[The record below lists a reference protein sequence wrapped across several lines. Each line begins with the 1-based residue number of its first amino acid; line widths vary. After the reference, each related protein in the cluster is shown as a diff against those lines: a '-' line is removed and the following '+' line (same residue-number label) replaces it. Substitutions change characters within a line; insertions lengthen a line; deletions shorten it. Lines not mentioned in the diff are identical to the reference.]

1 MTLMLKQTMLRIAL
15 VTLFLMGARQITFGQ
30 IDHWE
35 TTVYEWDSWSYMVP
49 DSPVDTDWNTIDFDA
64 GSWPTGSGGFGYGD
78 GDDNTLIPPG
88 TISVY
93 QRIEFEVVDKEAIE
107 AAALTIDFDD
117 AFVAYLNGQ
126 EIARQLLAG
135 VGQPDFDQL
144 AAGLHEAAMYGGTY
158 PAQYVLSQAFLEDN
172 LNEGTNVLCVQT
184 HNQSIT
190 SSDMSSRVYFHLG
203 INNTSTDYE
212 TVPDWFVPPIIF
224 SESNLPIVVVDTDE
238 PAILD
243 EPKVAAVMGI
253 INNADGVN
261 SLTDEFNEFYG
272 EIGIE
277 IRGSSSGTFPKKSY
291 GLETRGPD
299 STNYNVSIFDWPVDN
314 DWILYAPYSD
324 KSLIR
329 NVLTY
334 EIGRAMGEY
343 APRTQPVELV
353 INGQYQGV
361 YVFMERIKQNP
372 GRVNVNKLK
381 FEDTEDNELSGG
393 YIIKIDKTTGGGII
407 AWNSPFLQAP
417 PAWGPIRYQMHDPDI
432 EEMHPD
438 QLDYIENYVT
448 DFETALDGSDF
459 MDPELGYLPY
469 IDLRSFIDFML
480 VNEISKNVDGYRI
493 STFLHKH
500 RMSEGGKLHA
510 GPLWDFNLAW
520 GNANYCQGGWTT
532 GWEIYFNEVCGGG
545 GDLNNPFWWNRFV
558 EDPHFTRALNCR
570 WQDLRMTTLQTDSII
585 QFIDDMEVYLSDAA
599 ERNFQRWPIL
609 GTYVWPNNFIG
620 DTYGEEMD
628 YLRAWA
634 TDRLNWMDENM
645 FGSCEDLST
654 VQDDM
659 PTIKLFPNPASK
671 FAELRFNQ
679 PINSGQVIIR
689 DQAGR
694 MIQTIELNQ
703 QNQLS
708 LDIADLSR
716 GVYFVSVY
724 NEREQLTHLKL
735 VLN

>member
-1 MTLMLKQTMLRIAL
+1 MLRIAL